1 MNNILLYSY
10 RRTLVALKKGGCI
23 MIILKADVK
32 GKFKVE
38 YLKEYSLDQ
47 KRIKS

>member
-1 MNNILLYSY
+1 
-10 RRTLVALKKGGCI
+10 
-23 MIILKADVK
+23 MIILIADVK

-38 YLKEYSLDQ
+38 YLQEYSLDQ

>member
-1 MNNILLYSY
+1 
-10 RRTLVALKKGGCI
+10 
-23 MIILKADVK
+23 MIILIADVK
-32 GKFKVE
+32 RKFKAE